1 MPDSLRT
8 QRLTLR
14 RWTDEDRAPF
24 AELNADPE
32 VMRFFPTVMTKQES
46 DAMVD
51 RIEHGFEQNGFGL
64 WAVEIDGRFA
74 GLTGLNRTSFETPMG
89 PHVEIGWFAGL
100 TGLNRTSFETPMGP
114 HVEIGWRFASWAWG
128 HGYAS
133 EAATRVL
140 AAAFEDFGLSE
151 VYSFTTE
158 TNANSEAVMKRIGMT
173 RRADLDFDHPNTP
186 GWWGAKH
193 IVYRIDSLKS

>member
-1 MPDSLRT
+1 M
-8 QRLTLR
+8 LR
-14 RWTDEDRAPF
+14 RWTDDDREPF

-32 VMRFFPTVMTKQES
+32 VMRYFPKVMTTQES
-46 DAMVD
+46 DSMVD

-74 GLTGLNRTSFETPMG
+74 GF
-89 PHVEIGWFAGL
+89 

-128 HGYAS
+128 YGYAS
-133 EAATRVL
+133 EAAARVL
-140 AAAFEDFGLSE
+140 AAAFENFGLTE
-151 VYSFTTE
+151 VYSYTTE
-158 TNANSEAVMKRIGMT
+158 TNVRSEAVIKRIGMS

-186 GWWGAKH
+186 GWWGARH
-193 IVYRIDSLKS
+193 IVYQVQSPKS

>member
-1 MPDSLRT
+1 MVMTD
-8 QRLTLR
+8 RLMTERLVLR
-14 RWTDEDRAPF
+14 RWTDGDREPF
-24 AELNADPE
+24 AEMNADPA
-32 VMRFFPTVMTKQES
+32 VMRYFPNVMTKQES

-51 RIEHGFEQNGFGL
+51 RIEQGFENNGFGL
-64 WAVEIDGRFA
+64 WAVEINARFA
-74 GLTGLNRTSFETPMG
+74 GLTGLNRTSF
-89 PHVEIGWFAGL
+89 V
-100 TGLNRTSFETPMGP
+100 TPMGP

-140 AAAFEDFGLSE
+140 AAAFEDFGLTE

-158 TNANSEAVMKRIGMT
+158 TNANSEAVMKRIGMA

-193 IVYRIDSLKS
+193 IVYRIDSPKS

>member
-1 MPDSLRT
+1 M
-8 QRLTLR
+8 LR
-14 RWTDEDRAPF
+14 RWADDDRAPF
-24 AELNADPE
+24 AEMNADPA
-32 VMRFFPTVMTKQES
+32 VMRYFPKVMTTQES

-51 RIEHGFEQNGFGL
+51 RIEQGFENNGFGL
-64 WAVEIDGRFA
+64 WAVEIDGR
-74 GLTGLNRTSFETPMG
+74 
-89 PHVEIGWFAGL
+89 FAGL

-133 EAATRVL
+133 EAAARVL
-140 AAAFEDFGLSE
+140 AAAFDDFGLSE

-158 TNANSEAVMKRIGMT
+158 TNVRSEAVMKRIGMT
-173 RRADLDFDHPNTP
+173 RRAGLDFDHPNTP

-193 IVYRIDSLKS
+193 IVYQAHSPKS

>member
-24 AELNADPE
+24 AEMNADPA
-32 VMRFFPTVMTKQES
+32 VMRYFPNVMTKQES

-51 RIEHGFEQNGFGL
+51 RIEQGFENNGFGL
-64 WAVEIDGRFA
+64 WAVEINAR
-74 GLTGLNRTSFETPMG
+74 
-89 PHVEIGWFAGL
+89 FAGL

-128 HGYAS
+128 NGYAS
-133 EAATRVL
+133 EAAARVL
-140 AAAFEDFGLSE
+140 TSAFEDFGLTE

-158 TNANSEAVMKRIGMT
+158 TNVNSAAVMRRIGMT

-193 IVYRIDSLKS
+193 IVYQAHSPKS

>member
-1 MPDSLRT
+1 MPDSFKT
-8 QRLTLR
+8 QRLILR
-14 RWTDEDRAPF
+14 RWADDDRAPF
-24 AELNADPE
+24 AEMNADPA
-32 VMRFFPTVMTKQES
+32 VMRYFPKVMTTQES

-51 RIEHGFEQNGFGL
+51 RIEQGFENNGFGL
-64 WAVEIDGRFA
+64 WAVDIDGR
-74 GLTGLNRTSFETPMG
+74 
-89 PHVEIGWFAGL
+89 FAGL

-133 EAATRVL
+133 EAAARVL
-140 AAAFEDFGLSE
+140 AAAFDDFGLSE

-158 TNANSEAVMKRIGMT
+158 TNVKSEAVMKRIGMA

-186 GWWGAKH
+186 GWWGARH
-193 IVYRIDSLKS
+193 IVYEVHSPKS

>member
-1 MPDSLRT
+1 MVMTD
-8 QRLTLR
+8 RLMTERLVLR
-14 RWTDEDRAPF
+14 RWTDEDREPF

-51 RIEHGFEQNGFGL
+51 RIEQGFENNGFGL
-64 WAVEIDGRFA
+64 WAVEIDGR
-74 GLTGLNRTSFETPMG
+74 
-89 PHVEIGWFAGL
+89 FAGL

-140 AAAFEDFGLSE
+140 AAAFENFGLTE

-158 TNANSEAVMKRIGMT
+158 TNVRSEAVMKRIGMS

-193 IVYRIDSLKS
+193 IVYRIDSPKS

>member
-1 MPDSLRT
+1 MPDSFKT
-8 QRLTLR
+8 QRLMLR
-14 RWTDEDRAPF
+14 RWIDDDRAPF
-24 AELNADPE
+24 AELNADPK
-32 VMRFFPTVMTKQES
+32 VMRYFPNVMTTQES
-46 DAMVD
+46 EAMVD
-51 RIEHGFEQNGFGL
+51 RIEQGFENHGFGL

-74 GLTGLNRTSFETPMG
+74 GF
-89 PHVEIGWFAGL
+89 

-114 HVEIGWRFASWAWG
+114 HVEIGWRFAARAWG

-140 AAAFEDFGLSE
+140 TAAFDDFGLTE

-158 TNANSEAVMKRIGMT
+158 TNVRSEAVMKRIGMS

-186 GWWGAKH
+186 GWWGARH
-193 IVYRIDSLKS
+193 IVYQVQSPKS